1 MRGVVRGVER
11 HRERHRRPVL
21 RPRRGRGRRHQVLLH
36 PTATVEQ
43 NPNQIQIPDY
53 PPPKRERARACA
65 RRGRTER
72 RGTVGWSHVPAWR
85 ARRKAARRRRSRPA
99 SRRPSP
105 RAPAA
110 PPAPSP
116 PQRTRRRRGA
126 RGDARLRPTSWRW
139 TTPWMAAPRVS

>member
-53 PPPKRERARACA
+53 PPPKRERVRTTRQNRKTRHRRLVARTCVACQA
-65 RRGRTER
+65 
-72 RGTVGWSHVPAWR
+72 
-85 ARRKAARRRRSRPA
+85 
-99 SRRPSP
+99 
-105 RAPAA
+105 
-110 PPAPSP
+110 
-116 PQRTRRRRGA
+116 
-126 RGDARLRPTSWRW
+126 
-139 TTPWMAAPRVS
+139 